1 MDNLQNTRI
10 EQYLD
15 RTLSPDDRATFEAEL
30 AQNPALAAELR
41 LHEAARA
48 ALEVQSL
55 FDRREAIHQRSQ
67 QKLRWRIWWWKTLDV
82 LERIFVKQRADGTGR
97 VRWSL
102 VAAIALS
109 AALLLILAVKPE
121 VFLPAPEA
129 APKPRAVP
137 KENVAIAFD
146 THFKRI
152 DLSST
157 LGSGDPDSLYS
168 RARDLYANDQCVD
181 ALPILDE
188 LLADQQF
195 EARPTALL
203 IKGTCLLEAGDAA
216 AAIELFR
223 QVPPTAAGPYQSAEW
238 YTALAYLKLEDAEAA
253 SALLRN
259 IAENPRHRH
268 REDAEGVLEG
278 R

>member
-15 RTLSPDDRATFEAEL
+15 RTLPPDDRATFEAEL
-30 AQNPALAAELR
+30 TQNPALAAELR

-48 ALEVQSL
+48 AVEVQSL
-55 FDRREAIHQRSQ
+55 FDRREAILQRSQ
-67 QKLRWRIWWWKTLDV
+67 QKLRWRVWWWKTLDV
-82 LERIFVKQRADGTGR
+82 LERIFLKKRADGSGHL
-97 VRWSL
+97 RWSL

-109 AALLLILAVKPE
+109 ATLLLILAVKPE
-121 VFLPAPEA
+121 VFMPALKV
-129 APKPRAVP
+129 APKPQAVP
-137 KENVAIAFD
+137 KENVAIAFNAY
-146 THFKRI
+146 FKRI

-168 RARDLYANDQCVD
+168 RARDLYASDQCVD
-181 ALPILDE
+181 ALPLLDQ
-188 LLADQQF
+188 LLSDQQF
-195 EARPTALL
+195 GARPTALL
-203 IKGTCLLEAGDAA
+203 LKGTCLLEAGDAT

-268 REDAEGVLEG
+268 HEEAALLLAG